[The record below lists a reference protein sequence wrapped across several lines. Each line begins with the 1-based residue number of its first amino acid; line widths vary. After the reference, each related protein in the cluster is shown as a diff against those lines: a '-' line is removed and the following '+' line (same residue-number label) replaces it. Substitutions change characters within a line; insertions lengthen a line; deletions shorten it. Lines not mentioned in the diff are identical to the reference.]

1 MAALLRESKAVAS
14 PAGYLG
20 GVVRYNSR
28 GISGMLSA

>member
-1 MAALLRESKAVAS
+1 MAALLGESNAAAS